1 MATPLF
7 VFANFF
13 ESELV
18 AGLTASSTTMI
29 VSPNDAAKLPV
40 IPAVL
45 GQEAR
50 IVIWDGQLPP
60 EIVSVVA
67 NDQSGAMTIVRA
79 EEGSTAQAWAAGTQV
94 RCAITAEVLNTALA
108 AYFDFLVVL
117 NANFLKLAGGTLT
130 GPLLLA
136 ADPVVPLGAAT
147 KQYVDNSSTSG
158 LPLTG
163 GTMQGPINMNT
174 LPILNVPNPS
184 GPQDA
189 ASKSYVDTAVASKAN
204 LDSPTFTGT
213 PAAPTQAP
221 GDGSTRLATT
231 AYVDAAAGGASGA
244 WSTGDVKLT
253 LKTIADIGW
262 IFMDDTSIGAAASP
276 AVHASAVFQSLFTL
290 IWNNVPDS
298 WAPVG
303 GGRGAS
309 ANADWTGN
317 KAISLPKA
325 LGRAL
330 ASAGG
335 GAGLTTRVL
344 GSNFGEENHTLTVG
358 ELPSHTHSITDVA
371 HSHGMHI
378 GNYGA
383 GGGAAIPLVDGTGA
397 ATPVPNTNTAFTG
410 LTGTNA
416 QGGGTSHNVI
426 QPSTFLNV
434 MIKI

>member
-7 VFANFF
+7 IFANFF
-13 ESELV
+13 ETELV
-18 AGLTASSTTMI
+18 AGLTASSTTMLI
-29 VSPNDAAKLPV
+29 SPNDAAKLPV
-40 IPAVL
+40 IPL
-45 GQEAR
+45 GLGEEAR
-50 IVIWDGQLPP
+50 LVIWDGQLPP
-60 EIVSVVA
+60 EIVAVTL
-67 NDQSGAMTIVRA
+67 NDQSGLMTIVRA
-79 EEGSTAQAWAAGTQV
+79 KEGTTAQAWAAGTQV
-94 RCAITAEVLNTALA
+94 RSSITAEILNTALA

-136 ADPVVPLGAAT
+136 ADPTLPLGAAT
-147 KQYVDNSSTSG
+147 KEYVDNSSTSG

-189 ASKSYVDTAVASKAN
+189 ATKNYVDSAVGSKAN
-204 LDSPTFTGT
+204 LDSPAFTGT
-213 PAAPTQAP
+213 PTAPTQAP

-231 AYVDAAAGGASGA
+231 SYVDAAAGGAAGA

-253 LKTIADIGW
+253 LKTIADVGW
-262 IFMDDTSIGAAASP
+262 IFMDDTSIGAAGSP
-276 AVHASAVFQSLFTL
+276 AVHSSAIFQSLFTL
-290 IWNNVPDS
+290 IWNAVPDS

-309 ANADWTGN
+309 ANADWTAN
-317 KAISLPKA
+317 KAISLPRM

-344 GSNFGEENHTLTVG
+344 GSNFGEENHMLSTAEMPAHTHTATDSGHVHAVKKSQVQVGTAGLFDYMDGSGSFAPANTNSGTANITVG
-358 ELPSHTHSITDVA
+358 SQ
-371 HSHGMHI
+371 
-378 GNYGA
+378 
-383 GGGAAIPLVDGTGA
+383 GGGA
-397 ATPVPNTNTAFTG
+397 
-410 LTGTNA
+410 
-416 QGGGTSHNVI
+416 SHNTI
-426 QPSTFLNV
+426 QPTTFLNV
-434 MIKI
+434 MIKV